1 MSNDDKTSK
10 EIQSNEIHQA
20 KNHIEWCLVNYMSK
34 KEAID
39 HLFIDKKIDRHL
51 TDLVW
56 QRLEEENPEFFEH
69 YHLRLIVKAQIM
81 EFNRLLSHQADL
93 MSRLGSSAIASMAI
107 SNGSNGSHLS
117 NGSPV
122 SNGSHVSTLYQNSTR
137 RTQNPENMQLP
148 LPAPLPNVYSATGPL
163 MHSSMQTALDLSS
176 HSRNLDVTGNML
188 LAQSSNGGTARGFPE
203 PGYADSLPYEF
214 VSHNNLIEH
223 RALLGDAAVS
233 SFSGIE
239 PNSQPLNGTLL
250 DPDPSSFGYIEHI
263 PQSFGSPDLVA
274 DFSNGND
281 ILGSY
286 PRSSFMTPSTHHFHV
301 PHGWRESQGDI
312 TRLNSTT
319 ESLRSQDLGGK

>member
-1 MSNDDKTSK
+1 MSSDEKTSK
-10 EIQSNEIHQA
+10 EIQSKEVHQA
-20 KNHIEWCLVNYMSK
+20 KNHIEWCIINYMSK
-34 KEAID
+34 KEAMD
-39 HLFIDKKIDRHL
+39 SLFIQQKIDRHL

-69 YHLRLIVKAQIM
+69 YHLRLMVKAQIM

-93 MSRLGSSAIASMAI
+93 MSRLAPSGIASMAI
-107 SNGSNGSHLS
+107 SNGSNCSNVS

-122 SNGSHVSTLYQNSTR
+122 SNGSHMSTLYQNSAR

-148 LPAPLPNVYSATGPL
+148 LSAALPNVYSTTGPS

-176 HSRNLDVTGNML
+176 HSRNLDVTRNML
-188 LAQSSNGGTARGFPE
+188 LAQSSNGGTVRAFPE

-214 VSHNNLIEH
+214 VAHNNLIEH
-223 RALLGDAAVS
+223 RAVLGDAAVS
-233 SFSGIE
+233 SFSGVE
-239 PNSQPLNGTLL
+239 PNSQPLNGALL
-250 DPDPSSFGYIEHI
+250 DPDPSAFGYIEHMS
-263 PQSFGSPDLVA
+263 QSFGPPDLVA

-281 ILGSY
+281 ILESY
-286 PRSSFMTPSTHHFHV
+286 SRSSFLTPSTNHFHV

-312 TRLNSTT
+312 TRLNATT